1 MASLSS
7 ANRRTEFIFV
17 KAVLERVFPIAFT
30 LLCFSNG
37 PAYAQSAIAKQAVP
51 RNLTAIDAIQYV
63 SPNGNDANDGFSWG
77 TAKLHMYNAL
87 QALPGG
93 SVVKPYKAGQGIVHV
108 SANVPYGGP
117 ATGGGLW
124 LMGGNDPNFA
134 APPLGWLQVVGGGGI
149 RVVCEGNGSAAANG
163 HEGVCI
169 EPWGNGT
176 DNIHPVVWL
185 SSVSGGIYIKGIES
199 RQLAGWKI
207 GIDSTGSRI
216 LNGGSSGIELD
227 NVASGFGNCDM
238 GATGP
243 GLDVGSNTFWIYI
256 ENSKFQGCGAARL
269 TIAPQLG
276 GLSRADGVLTVR
288 TTGATV
294 ASAGIIPGDVVS
306 IYNPADSSFSGSCLV
321 VKIPTKTSLTC
332 KQRGS
337 DATSGSG
344 WIIGRGAAG
353 IALDPG
359 TGQGIGMFHVRDSG
373 AADGGPSDG
382 IRVVAGVNGAAIDVI
397 GFFCEG
403 SNAGSGPC
411 VHIVSNPA
419 NGPQLAAVQLFHV
432 ESADNNAGLNPLGAP
447 AIQVDGPFD
456 ANGILT
462 TDSFASGI
470 VTLRGPMTVLSEYSG
485 AIDGL
490 TKSPLR
496 EGQVGFFH
504 NRIVGVTD
512 SQRRSFSPRAV
523 QYPNIALSPMLWTL
537 NSPANSGAAITQGR
551 TAPDG
556 TDGAALGSQV
566 RGPENNLLFFI
577 AKQRLVVGDYFIAGV
592 WAKSSAAANKFLLNI
607 TGPGNVATGFV
618 QSPSYAGD
626 GEWEWY
632 FAIKKLMAVGTTPAV
647 IGLGMT
653 FTTASSVTAYG
664 PVLLHIPSG
673 AITDNEAYEL
683 AYNLASFAPTC
694 PVGSMCGLPGQK
706 LALAGSRSGAI
717 AITAPAIAGADSAF
731 LLPASRAGA
740 GVVSAA
746 LATSEATSDNI
757 SIPGVTISSHCDLT
771 PTNASAAMNIVT
783 TFISAKTINQIT
795 VAHSPI
801 ANMRYDIVCSPN

>member
-1 MASLSS
+1 MGGAAAEPRLASC
-7 ANRRTEFIFV
+7 AAGDEYDATGTNPAARYI
-17 KAVLERVFPIAFT
+17 
-30 LLCFSNG
+30 CG
-37 PAYAQSAIAKQAVP
+37 PANTWILLTRKADVSLNPSAS
-51 RNLTAIDAIQYV
+51 DAIQYV

-93 SVVKPYKAGQGIVHV
+93 SVVKPYKAGQGIIHV

-117 ATGGGLW
+117 AIGGGLW

-134 APPLGWLQVVGGGGI
+134 NPPPGWLQVVGGGGI

-163 HEGVCI
+163 HEGVCV
-169 EPWGNGT
+169 EPWGRGT
-176 DNIHPVVWL
+176 DDVHPAVWL
-185 SSVSGGIYIKGIES
+185 SSVSGGIYIRGIES

-216 LNGGSSGIELD
+216 RNGGSSGIELD
-227 NVASGFGNCDM
+227 NDAGGFGNCDM

-243 GLDVGSNTFWIYI
+243 GLDVGSNTFWIYV
-256 ENSKFQGCGAARL
+256 ENSKFQGCGAAKL
-269 TIAPQLG
+269 TIAPPAG

-288 TTGATV
+288 TTGATI
-294 ASAGIIPGDVVS
+294 ASAGITPGDVVS
-306 IYNPADSSFSGSCLV
+306 IYNPADASFSGSCLV
-321 VKIPTKTSLTC
+321 TKIPSKSSLTC
-332 KQRGS
+332 NQHGPN
-337 DATSGSG
+337 ATSGNG
-344 WIIGRGAAG
+344 WVLGRGAAG

-359 TGQGIGMFHVRDSG
+359 TGQGIGMFHVRNSG

-382 IRVVAGVNGAAIDVI
+382 IRVVAGVNGAAVDVI

-411 VHIVSNPA
+411 IHIVSNPA

-432 ESADNNAGLNPLGAP
+432 ESADNNAGVNPLGAP

-470 VTLRGPMTVLSEYSG
+470 ITLRGPMTVLSEYSG

-523 QYPNIALSPMLWTL
+523 QYPNIALPAASWTL
-537 NSPANSGAAITQGR
+537 NSPANSGAAVTQGQA
-551 TAPDG
+551 APDG
-556 TDGAALGSQV
+556 TLGAALGSQV
-566 RGPENNLLFFI
+566 GGPQNNLLFFMADQKLAI
-577 AKQRLVVGDYFIAGV
+577 GDYFIAGV
-592 WAKSSAAANKFLLNI
+592 WARSSGVANTFLLNVS
-607 TGPGNVATGFV
+607 GAGNDATGFV
-618 QSPSYAGD
+618 QRPPYAGD

-632 FAIKKLMAVGTTPAV
+632 FAVKKLTAVRTNPAV
-647 IGLGMT
+647 VGLAMT

-664 PVLLHIPSG
+664 PVLFHIPSG
-673 AITDNEAYEL
+673 TVTDNEAYEL
-683 AYNLASFAPTC
+683 AYNLASYAPAC
-694 PVGSMCGLPGQK
+694 PVGSICGLPGQK
-706 LALAGSRSGAI
+706 LTLAGSASGAI
-717 AITAPAIAGADSAF
+717 AIQAPEVAGALSTF
-731 LLPASRAGA
+731 LLPASKAGA
-740 GVVSAA
+740 GVVSGA
-746 LATSEATSDNI
+746 LVTTEASRDSVSI
-757 SIPGVTISSHCDLT
+757 SGVTSLSHCSLT
-771 PTNASAAMNIVT
+771 PTNASAAQNSVT
-783 TFISAKTINQIT
+783 TYISSKAANQVT
-795 VAHSPI
+795 VTHAGIS
-801 ANMRYDIVCSPN
+801 NMRYDVICTPN

>member
-7 ANRRTEFIFV
+7 ENKYSTSTYI
-17 KAVLERVFPIAFT
+17 KTVLTRVFFLVLA
-30 LLCFSNG
+30 LLSCARI
-37 PAYAQSAIAKQAVP
+37 PVWPQASP
-51 RNLTAIDAIQYV
+51 SSSDAIQYV
-63 SPNGNDANDGFSWG
+63 SPNGNDANDGLSWR
-77 TAKLHMYNAL
+77 TAKLHLYNAL

-93 SVVKPYKAGQGIVHV
+93 SFVRPFKAGQGIIHV

-124 LMGGNDPNFA
+124 LMGANDPNFDN
-134 APPLGWLQVVGGGGI
+134 PPLGWLQVIGGGGI

-163 HEGVCI
+163 HEGVCV
-169 EPWGNGT
+169 EPWGKGI
-176 DNIHPVVWL
+176 DNVHPVVWL

-216 LNGGSSGIELD
+216 LNGGSSGVELD
-227 NVASGFGNCDM
+227 NVASGFGNCNL

-256 ENSKFQGCGAARL
+256 ENSKFQGCGAAAL
-269 TIAPQLG
+269 TIAPQTG
-276 GLSRADGVLTVR
+276 GLSRVGGVLTVK
-288 TTGATV
+288 TTGATI

-306 IYNPADSSFSGSCLV
+306 IYNSADSSLSGSCLV
-321 VKIPTKTSLTC
+321 LGIPTRTSLTC
-332 KQRGS
+332 KNAGP
-337 DATSGSG
+337 DATSGGG

-432 ESADNNAGLNPLGAP
+432 ESADNNAGVNPLGAP

-470 VTLRGPMTVLSEYSG
+470 ITLRGPMTVLSEYIG
-485 AIDGL
+485 AIEGL

-496 EGQVGFFH
+496 EGQVGFFR

-523 QYPNIALSPMLWTL
+523 QYQNVALPPASWTL
-537 NSPANSGAAITQGR
+537 NSPANPGATVLQGQA
-551 TAPDG
+551 APDG
-556 TDGAALGSQV
+556 TIGAARGSQTG
-566 RGPENNLLFFI
+566 GPQNNLLFFMGNRKLAI
-577 AKQRLVVGDYFIAGV
+577 GDYFIAGV
-592 WAKSSAAANKFLLNI
+592 WAKSSAAANSFLLNI
-607 TGPGNVATGFV
+607 TGAGNYSTGFV
-618 QSPSYAGD
+618 QQPFYAGD

-632 FAIKKLMAVGTTPAV
+632 FAVKKLTAVRTTPALV
-647 IGLGMT
+647 GLGMT
-653 FTTASSVTAYG
+653 FSTASSVTAYG
-664 PVLLHIPSG
+664 PVLFHIPSG
-673 AITDNEAYEL
+673 TVTDNEAYEV
-683 AYNLASFAPTC
+683 AYNLASYAAAC

-706 LALAGSRSGAI
+706 LALAGSASGAI
-717 AITAPAIAGADSAF
+717 AIVAPPIAGDNSTF
-731 LLPASRAGA
+731 LLPASKNGT
-740 GVVSAA
+740 GVVC
-746 LATSEATSDNI
+746 ATLVTTQATTDTV
-757 SIPGVTISSHCDLT
+757 SIPGVTSSSHCSLT
-771 PTNASAAMNIVT
+771 PADASAAANTRAYIV
-783 TFISAKTINQIT
+783 SKAANEIT
-795 VAHSPI
+795 VTHPST
-801 ANMRYDIVCSPN
+801 ANMKYDIICSPN